1 MLFSGLQTYSKTKHG
16 FEADFDTV
24 NTEPET
30 RDSKKT
36 GIDPQRLVSS
46 LSRVIQSI
54 DPGDLLRPLMA
65 ICAA

>member
-1 MLFSGLQTYSKTKHG
+1 MFVAPEKSMLFSGLQTYSKTKHG

-36 GIDPQRLVSS
+36 GIDPQKLVSS
-46 LSRVIQSI
+46 LFFRTANTGLIV
-54 DPGDLLRPLMA
+54 D
-65 ICAA
+65 